1 MELLSKFEYTLI
13 ALLELADQY
22 TEGELLQIQQIAD
35 QRDIPSRYLE
45 QLLATLRRGGLIKS
59 VRGAKG
65 GYFLARDPQKIT
77 LLDVLIC
84 LEGLDKTAS
93 AKSTTDQTAES
104 QALQDVMQ
112 EVSQAANSVWQKYTL
127 QDLCERRKARQQ
139 TQPMYYI

>member
-22 TEGELLQIQQIAD
+22 KEGELLQIQQIAY
-35 QRDIPSRYLE
+35 QKNIPARYLE
-45 QLLATLRRGGLIKS
+45 QLLATLRRGRLIKS

-93 AKSTTDQTAES
+93 VKNNTHQTPES
-104 QALQDVMQ
+104 QAIQDIMQ
-112 EVSQAANSVWQKYTL
+112 EVSGAANSVWQKYTL

-139 TQPMYYI
+139 TQHMYYI